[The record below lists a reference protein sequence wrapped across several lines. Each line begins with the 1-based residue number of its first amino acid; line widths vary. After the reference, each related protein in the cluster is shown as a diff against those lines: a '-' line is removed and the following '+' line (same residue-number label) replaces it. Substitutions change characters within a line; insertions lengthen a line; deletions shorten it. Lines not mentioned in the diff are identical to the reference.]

1 MWLSV
6 IDSDPRLHLNDRSF
20 GGGAVQPAR
29 FFELHQGGMGK
40 VLGITFPYAARHR
53 VIAQL
58 AIEPEYLNDQGSV
71 TSSIVMALADC
82 ANGYGASLNMAPG
95 SASVPIE
102 SKAYFL
108 KAGHGKTLRAEA
120 SPVHIG
126 ASISVW
132 RAPVFRDE
140 DQIAEVTQTQM
151 TVAGGDVVALSPR
164 AAGPAERGT
173 ANGQGVVA
181 EGFSKAVV
189 DERWRRIVEGASKV
203 IAAKGFAKATIREIA
218 AASDMPVA
226 TMYQY
231 LERKEDILYNVYKFF
246 MTEIVTALTRW
257 RSSELPPKERLAGAI
272 QTVVEVFD
280 RNHRFIKLMFQE
292 SRALTPEG
300 RRQVY
305 ELDAQYIAI
314 FQELLR
320 ESMRN
325 GDFEIRNPE
334 LAANFIY
341 FLCTIWPLR
350 HWSIGKFGEEA
361 VTREIVD
368 FVLNG
373 LGPDRHGEN
382 RSTP

>member
-1 MWLSV
+1 ME
-6 IDSDPRLHLNDRSF
+6 
-20 GGGAVQPAR
+20 QAR
-29 FFELHQGGMGK
+29 FLSQHLSGIGR

-58 AIEPEYLNDQGSV
+58 DIEPSFLDEQGSV
-71 TSSIVMALADC
+71 GSSIVMALADC
-82 ANGYGASLNMAPG
+82 ANTYAASLNLAPG
-95 SASVPIE
+95 STSVPIE
-102 SKAYFL
+102 SKTNFL
-108 KAGHGKTLRAEA
+108 APGRGKVLRAEA

-126 ASISVW
+126 STISIW
-132 RAPVFRDE
+132 RAPVYRDE
-140 DQIAEVTQTQM
+140 QQIAEVTQTHL
-151 TVAGGDVVALSPR
+151 TIVAGDVVPLAPR
-164 AAGPAERGT
+164 IAGDGERGT
-173 ANGQGVVA
+173 SPGTGVVS

-218 AASDMPVA
+218 AAADMPVA

-257 RSSELPPKERLAGAI
+257 RNSELPPKEKLAGAI
-272 QTVVEVFD
+272 RTVIKVFD
-280 RNHRFIKLMFQE
+280 ENHRFIKLMFQE

-300 RRQVY
+300 MHQVY
-305 ELDAQYIAI
+305 ELDAQYISV
-314 FQELLR
+314 FQELLS
-320 ESMRN
+320 ECMRN
-325 GDFEIRNPE
+325 GDFTIRNPE
-334 LAANFIY
+334 LTANYIY

-350 HWSIGKFGEEA
+350 HWSIGRFGEEA
-361 VTREIVD
+361 VTQEIVE

-373 LGPDRHGEN
+373 LSADGYGEN

>member
-1 MWLSV
+1 MES
-6 IDSDPRLHLNDRSF
+6 
-20 GGGAVQPAR
+20 AR
-29 FFELHQGGMGK
+29 FLELHHGGLGK
-40 VLGITFPYAARHR
+40 VLGINFPYAARHR

-58 AIEPEYLNDQGSV
+58 DIEPAFLNHQGTV
-71 TSSIVMALADC
+71 SSGIVMALADC
-82 ANGYGASLNMAPG
+82 ANGYGASLNLAPG
-95 SASVPIE
+95 ATSIPIE
-102 SKAYFL
+102 SKTHFL
-108 KAGHGKTLRAEA
+108 CPGRGRTLRAEA
-120 SPVHIG
+120 SPVHLG
-126 ASISVW
+126 STISVW

-140 DQIAEVTQTQM
+140 EQIAEVTQTQM
-151 TVAGGDVVALSPR
+151 TVAAGDVVPLSQR
-164 AAGPAERGT
+164 TGAAAERGSST
-173 ANGQGVVA
+173 GQGVVA

-231 LERKEDILYNVYKFF
+231 LERKEDILYNVYRFF

-257 RSSELPPKERLAGAI
+257 RDSALPPKERLAGAI
-272 QTVVEVFD
+272 RTVVEVFD

-314 FQELLR
+314 FQELLKD
-320 ESMRN
+320 SMRN
-325 GDFEIRNPE
+325 GDLAIRNPE

-361 VTREIVD
+361 VTQEIVD

-373 LGPDRHGEN
+373 LGANGHGEN
-382 RSTP
+382 RSMP

>member
-1 MWLSV
+1 M
-6 IDSDPRLHLNDRSF
+6 
-20 GGGAVQPAR
+20 
-29 FFELHQGGMGK
+29 
-40 VLGITFPYAARHR
+40 T
-53 VIAQL
+53 
-58 AIEPEYLNDQGSV
+58 
-71 TSSIVMALADC
+71 MA
-82 ANGYGASLNMAPG
+82 S
-95 SASVPIE
+95 
-102 SKAYFL
+102 
-108 KAGHGKTLRAEA
+108 
-120 SPVHIG
+120 
-126 ASISVW
+126 
-132 RAPVFRDE
+132 
-140 DQIAEVTQTQM
+140 
-151 TVAGGDVVALSPR
+151 GDVVPLSPR
-164 AAGPAERGT
+164 AAGGPERGT
-173 ANGQGVVA
+173 TNGQGLVA

-218 AASDMPVA
+218 AAADMPVA

-231 LERKEDILYNVYKFF
+231 LERKEDILYNVYRFF
-246 MTEIVTALTRW
+246 MTEIVTALARW

-272 QTVVEVFD
+272 RTVVEVFD

-292 SRALTPEG
+292 SRALTPEA

-350 HWSIGKFGEEA
+350 HWSIGKFGEES
-361 VTREIVD
+361 VTREIVE

>member
-1 MWLSV
+1 ME
-6 IDSDPRLHLNDRSF
+6 
-20 GGGAVQPAR
+20 PAR

-102 SKAYFL
+102 SKTHFL

-373 LGPDRHGEN
+373 LGPDHHGEN

>member
-1 MWLSV
+1 
-6 IDSDPRLHLNDRSF
+6 
-20 GGGAVQPAR
+20 VQPAR
-29 FFELHQGGMGK
+29 FLEQHQEGLGK

-58 AIEPEYLNDQGSV
+58 DIEPEFLNDHGSV
-71 TSSIVMALADC
+71 SSSIVMALADC
-82 ANGYGASLNMAPG
+82 ANLYGASLNLAPG
-95 SASVPIE
+95 STTFPIE
-102 SKAYFL
+102 SKTNFL
-108 KAGHGKTLRAEA
+108 SSGHGRTLRAEA
-120 SPVHIG
+120 SPVHLG
-126 ASISVW
+126 STISVW

-140 DQIAEVTQTQM
+140 EQVAEVTQTQM
-151 TVAGGDVVALSPR
+151 TVAAGDVVPLAAS
-164 AAGPAERGT
+164 AAGKAEGSAGIR
-173 ANGQGVVA
+173 QGVIA
-181 EGFSKAVV
+181 DGFSKAVV

-257 RSSELPPKERLAGAI
+257 QNSRLPPKERLAGAI
-272 QTVVEVFD
+272 RTIVEVFD

-300 RRQVY
+300 RRHVY

-314 FQELLR
+314 FRELLD

-325 GDFEIRNPE
+325 GDFAIRNPE

-361 VTREIVD
+361 VTQAIVD

-373 LGPDRHGEN
+373 LGANGHGET

>member
-1 MWLSV
+1 VRS
-6 IDSDPRLHLNDRSF
+6 SDILLRHD
-20 GGGAVQPAR
+20 GGLAK
-29 FFELHQGGMGK
+29 L
-40 VLGITFPYAARHR
+40 LGIAFPYAGKRR

-58 AIEPEYLNDQGSV
+58 EIEPAFLGADGAVGGSI
-71 TSSIVMALADC
+71 IVALADA
-82 ANGYGASLNMAPG
+82 ANTRGAILNLPLG
-95 SASVPIE
+95 GRTVTIE
-102 SKAYFL
+102 SKANFL
-108 KAGHGKTLRAEA
+108 NIGSGKVLRAEA
-120 SPVHIG
+120 SPIHLG
-126 ASISVW
+126 DSISVW
-132 RAPVFRDE
+132 RAAVFRDDE
-140 DQIAEVTQTQM
+140 QIAEVTQTQM
-151 TVAGGDVVALSPR
+151 AVANS
-164 AAGPAERGT
+164 AAVGT
-173 ANGQGVVA
+173 AGDGDDTGARRRVGDGA
-181 EGFSKAVV
+181 IAGGFSKEVV
-189 DERWRRIVEGASKV
+189 DERWQRIVEGASKV

-257 RSSELPPKERLAGAI
+257 RNSDLPPRERLAGAI
-272 QTVVEVFD
+272 RTVVEVFD
-280 RNHRFIKLMFQE
+280 QNHRFIKLMFQE

-320 ESMRN
+320 ESKQN
-325 GDFEIRNPE
+325 GDFDIRNPE

-361 VTREIVD
+361 VTREIVE

-373 LGPDRHGEN
+373 LAATGRRDDRSN
-382 RSTP
+382 P

>member
-1 MWLSV
+1 
-6 IDSDPRLHLNDRSF
+6 
-20 GGGAVQPAR
+20 
-29 FFELHQGGMGK
+29 
-40 VLGITFPYAARHR
+40 
-53 VIAQL
+53 
-58 AIEPEYLNDQGSV
+58 
-71 TSSIVMALADC
+71 MALADC
-82 ANGYGASLNMAPG
+82 ANSYGASLNRAPG
-95 SASVPIE
+95 STSVPIE
-102 SKAYFL
+102 SKTNFL
-108 KAGHGKTLRAEA
+108 KTGHGRTLRAEA
-120 SPVHIG
+120 SPLHLG
-126 ASISVW
+126 SSISVW
-132 RAPVFRDE
+132 QAPVFRDE
-140 DQIAEVTQTQM
+140 EQVAEVTQTQM
-151 TVAGGDVVALSPR
+151 TVAAGDVVPLTAQ
-164 AAGPAERGT
+164 AGTRPERIAGT
-173 ANGQGVVA
+173 GQGVVA
-181 EGFSKAVV
+181 EGFSKAVI

-257 RSSELPPKERLAGAI
+257 RNSDLPPRERLAGAI
-272 QTVVEVFD
+272 RTVVEVFD
-280 RNHRFIKLMFQE
+280 QNHRFIKLMFQE

-320 ESMRN
+320 ESMQN
-325 GDFEIRNPE
+325 GDIDIRNPE

-350 HWSIGKFGEEA
+350 HWSIGKVGEEA
-361 VTREIVD
+361 VTREIVE

-373 LGPDRHGEN
+373 LGATGCRDDRSN
-382 RSTP
+382 P